1 MMRLIVNGEP
11 YVYTHTCREGE
22 AKGDI
27 MSKET
32 QRQFLIDTLY
42 ESFCR
47 CGSNVKLLGD
57 EHKDNNEFATSS
69 LKQQPDIIYK
79 MEGDNC
85 DTWLYV
91 MLSKD
96 EKSLIDMKY
105 IGKSVEKRGIL
116 PVMIVGDLWC
126 LETNGQKNICGSVF
140 AAKYETISLLRETN
154 KELPALLTQKQQ

>member
-85 DTWLYV
+85 DT
-91 MLSKD
+91 
-96 EKSLIDMKY
+96 
-105 IGKSVEKRGIL
+105 
-116 PVMIVGDLWC
+116 
-126 LETNGQKNICGSVF
+126 
-140 AAKYETISLLRETN
+140 
-154 KELPALLTQKQQ
+154 